1 MFIHNLK
8 YTIKTLFKNK
18 VLIFWTFAFPIIL
31 GVFFNMAFSNIEK
44 DEALQVFD
52 IAVVDNEE
60 FKEQEVYK
68 EALEELSSEENKDKL
83 FNIKYVNED
92 EANSLLEDSE
102 IKGYIIFK
110 DNEPQVVVKK
120 NGTYQTLLKFIV
132 TEISQNKATI
142 DELTGATIE
151 KEISKGNYSFDTEKI
166 VNDILN
172 KINNEEINMKDIS
185 NSNLSYMQI
194 EYYTLIAMA
203 CMYGGMIG
211 LTAINAC
218 LANMSNK
225 GKRISVSPNRKSNI
239 VLSSAIGAYFVSM
252 VGIAILMIFLK
263 LVIKVDF
270 GNNMPWVILL
280 SFIGDLAGISL
291 GILIS
296 SVLKISE
303 GAKVGITIAT
313 TMFLSVLSG
322 MMGVSLKYTIDKN
335 VPIINLINPNNLITD
350 GFYSLYY
357 YNTLERYFRDIS
369 YLLIFIVVCL
379 IISFVSLRREKYDS
393 I

>member
-379 IISFVSLRREKYDS
+379 IISFISLRREKYDS